1 MLQTVS
7 PTKGREYIR
16 CRAFLLRVTAKIKQ
30 TRYLRVLSPELGLIE
45 CIEKRLFAKS
55 VADKAYA
62 DFISNKNYYWPEYSY
77 AECEIFAYKNKYYL
91 KDFTLIYH
99 FQSLTEHILA
109 YACSQVCNDLL
120 ADLVTDKE
128 QAAKLWPFYLYTLY
142 ALQSVTTEQ
151 NATKTAQLLSLLSI
165 FILRLLAESGY
176 KPDLEVI
183 FHKGQKAAYQFNFAD
198 GKLSPLNQIESQ
210 DQQAVS
216 AKFSTLLHYIFTCQA
231 GEMTK
236 INVSENLAFKLYDFA
251 KRWLIFSLDR
261 TYDSEV
267 TLEKLLSEQEEYDQ
281 LVREL
286 IAKRQSKSKEC

>member
-1 MLQTVS
+1 MLQNISTQ
-7 PTKGREYIR
+7 GQEYIR
-16 CRAFLLRVTAKIKQ
+16 CRAFLVRVTAKIKQ
-30 TRYLRVLSPELGLIE
+30 TRYLRVLSPDLGLIE
-45 CIEKRLFAKS
+45 CSEKRLFAKS
-55 VADKAYA
+55 VADKTYA

-91 KDFTLIYH
+91 KDFTLVYH
-99 FQSLTEHILA
+99 FQSLTEDILA

-128 QAAKLWPFYLYTLY
+128 QAEKLWPFYLHTLY
-142 ALQSVTTEQ
+142 ALQSVTTLKD
-151 NATKTAQLLSLLSI
+151 AAKTAQLLSLLAI

-176 KPDLEVI
+176 KPDLEVV
-183 FHKGQKAAYQFNFAD
+183 FHKGTRAAYQFDFAE
-198 GKLSPLNQIESQ
+198 GKLSPLNQIASQ

-216 AKFSTLLHYIFTCQA
+216 AKFSTLLHYILNCQA
-231 GEMTK
+231 AEMTK

-267 TLEKLLSEQEEYDQ
+267 TLEKLLSEQAEYDH
-281 LVREL
+281 LVCEL
-286 IAKRQSKSKEC
+286 VAKRQAKSK